1 MSVRNNEERSGARHP
16 DDSSAAVA
24 ATETEAPVPSKGRSA
39 HEKPQPKNLSFVV
52 PTEFVDL
59 PSKGRFYVESHP
71 LHNVDNMEIRFMTA
85 KEEDILTS
93 RSLLKK
99 GVAIDRF
106 LSSIIVDRRIDVNT
120 MLVGDKNALLVAA
133 RSSGY
138 GSEYNTKVSC
148 PACGETQEYE
158 FDLEAAHLVGI
169 DSETFQNSN
178 FAKAVSENENGTF
191 DIQLPKSNVT
201 VTVRLLIGAD
211 EQRLAKNMKQKSK
224 IQGHETMLTDQFRTY
239 IVAVNG
245 STNNRDIN
253 TFVNAMPALDSRFL
267 RTTYQGIAP
276 NVDLTQFFSCESCG
290 FEQDMEVPFTAD
302 FFWPKS

>member
-24 ATETEAPVPSKGRSA
+24 ATETETGVPSRGRSA
-39 HEKPQPKNLSFVV
+39 HEKPQQKNLSFVV

-59 PSKGRFYVESHP
+59 PSEGRYYPEGHP
-71 LHNVDNMEIRFMTA
+71 LHKVDTMEIRFMTA

-93 RSLLKK
+93 KSLLKK
-99 GVAIDRF
+99 GIAIDRF
-106 LSSIIVDRRIDVNT
+106 LTSIIVDRSINVES

-133 RSSGY
+133 RGSGY
-138 GSEYNTKVSC
+138 GTEYNTKVQC
-148 PACGETQEYE
+148 PACAETQEYE
-158 FDLEAAHLVGI
+158 FDLTNTCMMGYHTEI
-169 DSETFQNSN
+169 FRNSGY
-178 FAKAVSENENGTF
+178 ADAVTENENGTF
-191 DIQLPKSNVT
+191 DITLPKSNVT
-201 VTVRLLIGAD
+201 VSVRLLVGAD
-211 EQRLAKNMKQKSK
+211 EQKLAKNMKHKSK
-224 IQGHETMLTDQFRTY
+224 LTGHETMLTDQFRTY

-245 STNNRDIN
+245 STAQRDIN

-276 NVDLTQFFSCESCG
+276 NIDLTQHFSCESCG

>member
-1 MSVRNNEERSGARHP
+1 
-16 DDSSAAVA
+16 
-24 ATETEAPVPSKGRSA
+24 
-39 HEKPQPKNLSFVV
+39 
-52 PTEFVDL
+52 
-59 PSKGRFYVESHP
+59 
-71 LHNVDNMEIRFMTA
+71 MTA

-99 GVAIDRF
+99 GIAIDRF
-106 LSSIIVDRRIDVNT
+106 LSSIIVDRRIDVNS

-133 RSSGY
+133 RTSGY
-138 GSEYNTKVSC
+138 GSEYNTKVTC
-148 PACGETQEYE
+148 PACAETQEYE
-158 FDLEAAHLVGI
+158 FDLGQAHEVGCLTEAYAN
-169 DSETFQNSN
+169 SEHAGAITQNADN
-178 FAKAVSENENGTF
+178 TF
-191 DIQLPKSNVT
+191 DIALPKSNVT

-245 STNNRDIN
+245 SNAQRDIN

-267 RTTYQGIAP
+267 RTAYGGLAP